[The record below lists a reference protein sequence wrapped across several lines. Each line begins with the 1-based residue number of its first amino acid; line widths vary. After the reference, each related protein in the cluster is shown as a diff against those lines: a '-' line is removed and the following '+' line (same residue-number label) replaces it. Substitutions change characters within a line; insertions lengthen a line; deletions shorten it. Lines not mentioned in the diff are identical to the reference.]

1 MTIDDRLSELL
12 RDAVADV
19 EPTDRLIAIRARTT
33 SHQRAAARPWF
44 YAAAATALATA
55 ATVTAFAVLG
65 DDDARDPEPGPA
77 HHSHAVDPTPTPS
90 AQAVPAYFVGETPR
104 GLRLFREFDLRTATT
119 GLDARLDAAIAELQ
133 EPPDDPDYRTLW
145 PAGSFTSAGQRGDV
159 YTVELADASLHDRPA
174 GLSAAEAGLAVEQVV
189 YTVQAAAHGRVPV
202 QFLLDGNPIDQVYGV
217 PTSEPLANGPQADV
231 LSQVMISDPVEG
243 LEVTGSFTA
252 RGAANSFEA
261 TVPWRLLDSDGT
273 VVETGFATAEGSIDR
288 LYPWETTVDVSGLE
302 PGTYTFEAMTDDP
315 SGGAEGA
322 EPFVDTRTI
331 TVR

>member
-1 MTIDDRLSELL
+1 VTTDDRLSELL

-19 EPTDRLIAIRARTT
+19 EPTDRLIAIRARTS

-65 DDDARDPEPGPA
+65 GDDAREPAPA

-90 AQAVPAYFVGETPR
+90 AHSVPAYFVGETPR
-104 GLRLFREFDLRTATT
+104 GLRLFREFDARTGTA
-119 GLDARLDAAIAELQ
+119 GIDAGLDAAIAELQ
-133 EPPDDPDYRTLW
+133 EAPDDPDYRTLW
-145 PAGSFTSAGQRGDV
+145 PAGSLTSVTQRGDV
-159 YTVELADASLHDRPA
+159 YAVEIGDASLHDRPA
-174 GLSAAEAGLAVEQVV
+174 GMSAEEAGLAIEQVV

-202 QFLLDGNPIDQVYGV
+202 QFLLDGNPINEVYGV
-217 PTSEPLANGPQADV
+217 PTSEPLANAPQLDV
-231 LSQVMISDPVEG
+231 LSLVQINDPVEG
-243 LEVTGSFTA
+243 LVVSGSFTA
-252 RGAANSFEA
+252 RGAASSFEA
-261 TVPWRLLDSDGT
+261 TVPWRLLDGDGT
-273 VVETGFATAEGSIDR
+273 VVGTGFANAEGWMDR

-322 EPFVDTRTI
+322 DPFVDTRTI